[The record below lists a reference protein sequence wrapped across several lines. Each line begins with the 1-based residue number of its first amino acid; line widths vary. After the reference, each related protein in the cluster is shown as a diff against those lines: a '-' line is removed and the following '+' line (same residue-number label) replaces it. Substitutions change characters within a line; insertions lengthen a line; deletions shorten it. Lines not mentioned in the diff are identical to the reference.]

1 MRLPVNQSAR
11 SLDEDRVNSTDHLT
25 IVGFKFTI
33 ELINVH
39 QAGET
44 EMPKTATKNQGK
56 TGFVKEPL
64 NPVRSI

>member
-1 MRLPVNQSAR
+1 
-11 SLDEDRVNSTDHLT
+11 VNSTDLLT